1 MEGRMSYTK
10 KDQLKKNTRT
20 HRACLKCSTKR
31 LIKFFSKPTALIC
44 NDCKRKSKRLKKQNS
59 KTYITK
65 KLDIEWSKE
74 VKELAGNKCEYCG
87 KTEHLNSHHIFSKSN
102 MTVRHDVDNGVC
114 LCAGHHVF
122 KSDFSAHKTPTEFV
136 EWIKVYR
143 GLEWYERLRSKAT
156 EIKV

>member
-1 MEGRMSYTK
+1 
-10 KDQLKKNTRT
+10 
-20 HRACLKCSTKR
+20 
-31 LIKFFSKPTALIC
+31 
-44 NDCKRKSKRLKKQNS
+44 
-59 KTYITK
+59 
-65 KLDIEWSKE
+65 
-74 VKELAGNKCEYCG
+74 
-87 KTEHLNSHHIFSKSN
+87 